1 VLKREAKDF
10 AYAIYLKDEEEEE
23 QIEGLYFP
31 LDKLMAFRK
40 AMALDGSPQT
50 VFLWRDLRFGDNDLT
65 EYEFVIPVETASEAT
80 VQLFHLTLAQ
90 SLYQVVH
97 KRPAEGAL
105 ESELMELVVDETAAK
120 EESKAEGVIKGR
132 VVYES
137 DPVGFYVF
145 DPASSL
151 FVPREAAVL
160 AVISEPPSRTG
171 KESFEY
177 ELSIVKAEDKSIIH
191 MQRIDPDA
199 TLHTDRASGSFV
211 WCQYDP
217 KGTVWT
223 FSLRFGSAAALMA
236 FSNAIGQAI
245 YETLNKESFD
255 KVEAEEAR
263 YLLNPFNDVEMADA
277 SEVGSASEEES
288 EEEASGSGYEEDE
301 EQPDSKEANAQLAVG
316 YKHDRSFVSRGHEI
330 GVFKHTD
337 ERLTFHTNIERVRTK
352 RGELFTPSKM
362 MLHEEDSALLLMNP
376 NERSQIY
383 KMDLERGAI
392 VDEWTVHPDA
402 PVTAIVPDSKYAQMT
417 GQQTL
422 IGLNDS
428 AVFRIDPRLPG
439 SKRVDTEMRSY
450 AVKNRFSCGATTAK
464 GELAVASEKGEIRLF
479 DKIDKRAKTLLPGFG
494 DPILGIDVT
503 ASGRLLVATCKTYLL
518 LIDTEIDAGVL
529 GFTKSMAAAKPAPK
543 RLQLKPEHV
552 AYMGGPVAFT
562 PAKFSTGTGEEKA
575 IITSTGPYVITWNLR
590 RVKQGKLFDYQIRK
604 YGDNVVADNFRF
616 NQDRSIVVTLPH
628 HVTMISQKTLAKP
641 SSALL
646 TSPTKAAAPR
656 KSGGKVVE
664 SLY

>member
-1 VLKREAKDF
+1 MLRREAKEH

-23 QIEGLYFP
+23 PIEGLYFP
-31 LDKLMAFRK
+31 LDGKMAFRK
-40 AMALDGSPQT
+40 AMALDGSPQP
-50 VFLWRDLRFGDNDLT
+50 VFIWRDLRFGDNDLT
-65 EYEFVIPVETASEAT
+65 EYEFVLPGETASEAT

-90 SLYQVVH
+90 SLYQVIH

-105 ESELMELVVDETAAK
+105 EAELMALVVDETTSAK
-120 EESKAEGVIKGR
+120 EEGKSAGIKGR
-132 VVYES
+132 LVYES
-137 DPVGFYVF
+137 EPVGFYVF

-160 AVISEPPSRTG
+160 AVISEP
-171 KESFEY
+171 KEKGSFEY
-177 ELSIVKAEDKSIIH
+177 ELSIVKADDRSIVH
-191 MQRIDPDA
+191 QQRIDPDA

-211 WCQYDP
+211 WCHYDP

-223 FSLRFGSAAALMA
+223 FSLRFGSPAALMA

-245 YETLNKESFD
+245 YETLNRESFA

-277 SEVGSASEEES
+277 TAESDVEES
-288 EEEASGSGYEEDE
+288 EEEDETEEEDEGE

-337 ERLTFHTNIERVRTK
+337 ERLSFHTNIDKVKTPK
-352 RGELFTPSKM
+352 GELFTPSKM

-376 NERSQIY
+376 KEKNRLY
-383 KMDLERGAI
+383 KMDLERGQV

-439 SKRVDTEMRSY
+439 HKRVDTEMKSY
-450 AVKNRFSCGATTAK
+450 AVKNRFSCGATTSK

-494 DPILGIDVT
+494 DPVLGIDVT
-503 ASGRLLVATCKTYLL
+503 ASGRLIVATCKNYLL

-529 GFTKSMAAAKPAPK
+529 GFTKSMASAKPAPK

-552 AYMGGPVAFT
+552 AYMGAPVAFT
-562 PAKFSTGTGEEKA
+562 PAKFSTGTGEEKS

-590 RVKQGKLFDYQIRK
+590 RIKQGKLWDYQIRK

-616 NQDRSIVVTLPH
+616 NQDRNIVVTLPH

-641 SSALL
+641 TTSALF
-646 TSPTKAAAPR
+646 TSPSKAATGG